1 MPEKAMQ
8 MIRAAGGVLWRR
20 HETDPIEVALVHRP
34 RYGDWSLPKG
44 KLRPGEHPLAA
55 ACREVLEE
63 TGIRPI
69 AGRRLDVG
77 HYGTV
82 YGPKAVEYWAMQ
94 GSSGRF
100 APTEEVDSMAWLPLA
115 EARRRLDHH
124 NDTYALDAL
133 AALETRSVRIAAVLL
148 VRNGHAVPV
157 RHWAGRDL
165 NRPLTTRGRGQA
177 EALRLALPA
186 FMPSRLLAAP
196 QQRFMATMAPLGED
210 LRLPIEEEPVIEEEP
225 YALHPRNGLARIQE
239 LAGTGPMTAVC
250 ASSTVIRHL
259 IADLAD
265 EGSLALG
272 EVRARAGSAWALFFS
287 EGRLTAADYYPVLTS
302 PGYPAAA
309 KARAD
314 AAVDCR

>member
-1 MPEKAMQ
+1 MPEKAVH

-20 HETDPIEVALVHRP
+20 QETGVIEVALVHRP

-44 KLRPGEHPLAA
+44 KLRSGEHPLAA

-77 HYGTV
+77 HYGTAH
-82 YGPKAVEYWAMQ
+82 GPKAVEYWAMQ
-94 GSSGRF
+94 GSSDRF
-100 APTEEVDSMAWLPLA
+100 APTQEVDSIAWLPLA
-115 EARRRLDHH
+115 EARPRLDHH

-133 AALETRSVRIAAVLL
+133 EALETRSAGIAAVLL

-157 RHWAGRDL
+157 RRWAGRDFD
-165 NRPLTTRGRGQA
+165 RPLTTRGREQA

-196 QQRFMATMAPLGED
+196 QLRFMATMTPLGED
-210 LRLPIEEEPVIEEEP
+210 LQLPVEPEPSVAEEP
-225 YALHPRNGLARIQE
+225 YALRPRDGLARIQE
-239 LAGTGPMTAVC
+239 LAGAGPITAVC
-250 ASSTVIRHL
+250 APATVIRHL
-259 IADLAD
+259 ITDLAD

-272 EVRARAGSAWALFFS
+272 DVRARKGSAWALFFS
-287 EGRLTAADYYPVLTS
+287 AGQLAAADYYPALTS
-302 PGYPAAA
+302 PRYPALADT
-309 KARAD
+309 RAD
-314 AAVDCR
+314 TRG